1 MLVYIARRLLWAPV
15 LLFAASLFVFVLGHY
30 GPGDPVEVRLG
41 TQHYTPEAAARIRA
55 QMGLDKPI
63 PVQYGRYVWSA
74 LRGDFGQSYRYQ
86 GKSVSSLLGPKLWV
100 SAQLF
105 FAGMLIMFTLGVA
118 IGFYAALRQGTW
130 IDPTI
135 VASALVLYA
144 LPVFITAPVLI
155 MLFALWLGW
164 VPTSGWGGFFDKRI
178 ILPALTIGLPGI
190 AVFARMMRTSTLDV
204 LGQDF
209 IRTAKA
215 KGLRAWVVNYRHIA
229 RNAMIPILT
238 VLGFSFAGMLGG
250 ALIAEL
256 IFGIPGVAS
265 FSLDAIFQRDYPV
278 ITALALIGAG
288 SLVIANLI
296 VDVLYAVVDPRIRYS

>member
-1 MLVYIARRLLWAPV
+1 MLVYMVRRLLWAPV
-15 LLFAASLFVFVLGHY
+15 LLVAASLFVFVLGHY

-41 TQHYTPEAAARIRA
+41 QHYTPEAAARIRT

-63 PVQYGRYVWSA
+63 PVQYGRYVWDA
-74 LRGDFGQSYRYQ
+74 LRGDFGESYRYQ
-86 GKSVSSLLGPKLWV
+86 GKSVTSLLGPKLWV

-105 FAGMLIMFTLGVA
+105 FAGMLIMFTFGVA

-130 IDPTI
+130 IDPAV
-135 VASALVLYA
+135 VAGALILYA
-144 LPVFITAPVLI
+144 LPVFIIAPVLI
-155 MLFALWLGW
+155 MLFALWLGL
-164 VPTSGWGGFFDKRI
+164 VPTSGWDGFFDKRT

-190 AVFARMMRTSTLDV
+190 AVFARLMRASTLDV

-229 RNAMIPILT
+229 RNAMIPVLT
-238 VLGFSFAGMLGG
+238 ILGFSFAGMLGG
-250 ALIAEL
+250 ALITEL

-265 FSLDAIFQRDYPV
+265 FSLDAIFQRDFPV
-278 ITALALIGAG
+278 ITALVLIGAA

-296 VDVLYAVVDPRIRYS
+296 VDILYAVIDPRIRYS